1 MTNNPRLLATSGP
14 RRALGS
20 RKAGVVLTKTFD
32 LSRAH
37 LSMYEI
43 VKWFFE
49 WSRTTPIERED
60 KNWWKKAGLQVQREG
75 KTASR
80 RRRQQPLNVRAQIN
94 SAVRLPSDNMVFHAD
109 MPTAATILHTS
120 VREDSGMRNYVKG
133 DHRQEYR
140 PSPIINAS
148 TLSHST
154 GLNQRLTILGAV
166 KKGRA

>member
-1 MTNNPRLLATSGP
+1 
-14 RRALGS
+14 
-20 RKAGVVLTKTFD
+20 
-32 LSRAH
+32 
-37 LSMYEI
+37 MYEI

-120 VREDSGMRNYVKG
+120 VRKDSRMRNYVKG

-140 PSPIINAS
+140 PQPFIPALYPSPFINAS

-154 GLNQRLTILGAV
+154 DLNQHLTILGVV